1 MCEHRKSAITD
12 ELLAVVEAEHDRYR
26 TRRERRPVSAI
37 DS

>member
-12 ELLAVVEAEHDRYR
+12 ELLAVVEAEHDYR
-26 TRRERRPVSAI
+26 TRRERRPVSAV